1 MGGELP
7 DDAEAA
13 LDQLEETEGGD
24 GLPVVPPTDERV
36 DRTLEETSV
45 GAEHAITTVPTSGR
59 TLTVERLAECAV
71 MAGCRPAYF
80 PVLVAAFDGFDRM
93 ENLGAALATTSGFAA
108 AAVVNGPIRDELG
121 FNAGTGL
128 FGPGYRAN
136 ATVGRAINLTFMA
149 VGGTRPGSGTMATH
163 THPGRYTY
171 CFAENE
177 DASAWDPLHVARGGL
192 DADDSAVTT
201 FCLQAPKLV
210 SEGNDTEVADVLD
223 ALAEGVTG
231 AQATGGPT
239 GETVVVLSEDHAG
252 RLGEARTRDDVAEY
266 LVAHAERSNG
276 SALFDS
282 PDEVFIIAGG
292 GIGNYSSAIPMWPR
306 GTPPQTVAV
315 DR

>member
-1 MGGELP
+1 MAGDLP

-13 LDQLEETEGGD
+13 LDHLEDAEGGD
-24 GLPVVPPTDERV
+24 GLPVVPPTDDRVERMLGEV
-36 DRTLEETSV
+36 DLDAAA
-45 GAEHAITTVPTSGR
+45 GITDVPTSGQ
-59 TLTVERLAECAV
+59 TLTVERLAACAV
-71 MAGCRPAYF
+71 MAGCRTEYF
-80 PVLVAAFDGFDRM
+80 PVLVAAFEGFDRM

-121 FNAGTGL
+121 FNAGSGL

-136 ATVGRAINLTFMA
+136 ATVGRAINLTFME

-177 DASAWDPLHVARGGL
+177 AASAWAPLHVARAGL
-192 DADDSAVTT
+192 DADDSAVTAM
-201 FCLQAPKLV
+201 CLQAPKLV
-210 SEGNDTEVADVLD
+210 SEGNRTAAADVLD
-223 ALAEGVTG
+223 ALAEGVSG

-252 RLGEARTRDDVAEY
+252 RLGESHSREDVAHY
-266 LVAHAERSNG
+266 LVEHAERSDG
-276 SALFDS
+276 SPLFESTED
-282 PDEVFIIAGG
+282 VFIVAGG

-306 GTPPQTVAV
+306 GTPPQTVEV